1 MSTPPAGWYP
11 DPGMAQT
18 QRYWD
23 GAAWTAHIAPLAP
36 SAPPQMVAPASDH
49 GPQTPEHWLLPVG
62 RSGAAIAAGYV
73 GIAALVMSFLGWAGI
88 IVGAVAL
95 GLGVWALMLSRR
107 GKHGAGRAIFA
118 IIAGAIGIV
127 AGALTIHLY

>member
-62 RSGAAIAAGYV
+62 RSGAAIAGADKWELVRDSG
-73 GIAALVMSFLGWAGI
+73 AASLVL
-88 IVGAVAL
+88 
-95 GLGVWALMLSRR
+95 LSTVVLSVVKPFGRLRR
-107 GKHGAGRAIFA
+107 AGRPPSRKSARPGPHGPVTVRGWSTPIR
-118 IIAGAIGIV
+118 
-127 AGALTIHLY
+127 

>member
-36 SAPPQMVAPASDH
+36 SAPQQMVAPASDH

-62 RSGAAIAAGYV
+62 RSGAAIAARRD
-73 GIAALVMSFLGWAGI
+73 WRE
-88 IVGAVAL
+88 
-95 GLGVWALMLSRR
+95 WSRR
-107 GKHGAGRAIFA
+107 
-118 IIAGAIGIV
+118 
-127 AGALTIHLY
+127 LTVEVETS